1 MRKMYLM
8 TTVLALLLTGHLRA
22 WGDGVKHVA
31 LSETFDTNN
40 GTGGRDEQG
49 FSGNIASSNPLYDQE
64 GWTGTSS
71 DHSVYGASKCIR
83 IGTSSADGSCTSPKL
98 ILIGTGKTATL
109 TFNAAG
115 WGSGTNKLTITANDG
130 VTLSGDTQITL
141 ENGTWTAYTV
151 NITLTTAQSVLLTFT
166 GKRGFLDD
174 VKVEETVT
182 AISDPTLTE
191 EHLFWPNTTETA
203 TKHITLVPADSTTV
217 YYTTDG
223 TEPSALNGT
232 MATLT
237 SSIRITGTTTVK
249 ARAYYES
256 IASSVVSKTYSVGST
271 VNGIAAFNALADGT
285 EARLFLADAD
295 QARVLHG
302 YQREMYLR
310 DESATLCVDFGE
322 TTAALNPTP
331 QHNQHV
337 AGWIVGRKQT
347 VDGLTKLV
355 ATENTTTN
363 YLALAAP
370 VTEAATEPTVV
381 NDIADINS
389 HKGDWVTVSEAK
401 VGSDINVN
409 NRFQT
414 DHYTDAYEGALTD
427 LSGIVTANGQLA
439 PIYYNDI
446 LPVVYVI
453 DENKDF
459 VSPDADIANATVR
472 LKRTLSSSYWNT
484 LAVPFDI
491 ASLEGDIRE
500 LSDQNGN
507 TLVFAEADGI
517 TAGKPYLVK
526 PSATIKNPTFHDVT
540 LTATE
545 AQSISLG
552 GYSLVA
558 IYSPKELA
566 SDQTELFMK
575 SDGRLYYPENSS
587 TARLKGMRAYFKVPD
602 GQGAPL
608 LSIDGEVMGIE
619 EVAKREE
626 TSVKSYYNLN
636 GQRVTHPTNA
646 CHTSTFRLKKGLY
659 IVNGKKIIIK

>member
-1 MRKMYLM
+1 M

-40 GTGGRDEQG
+40 GTGGRDEG
-49 FSGNIASSNPLYDQE
+49 FSGSIASSNPLYDQE
-64 GWTGTSS
+64 GWIGTRS

-83 IGTSSADGSCTSPKL
+83 IGTSSANGSCTSPEL

-115 WGSGTNKLTITANDG
+115 WGGYGTNKLTITANDG

-141 ENGTWTAYTV
+141 VNGAWTAYTV
-151 NITLTTAQSVLLTFT
+151 NITLTTAQSVQLTFT

-401 VGSDINVN
+401 VGNDISVN

-439 PIYYNDI
+439 PIYYNNI

-507 TLVFAEADGI
+507 TLVFAAADGI

-558 IYSPKELA
+558 IYSPTTLA
-566 SDQTELFMK
+566 ADQTEFFMK
-575 SDGRLYYPENSS
+575 SDGRLYYPESDGV
-587 TARLKGMRAYFKVPD
+587 ARLKGMRAYFKTTN
-602 GQGAPL
+602 GQAAPL
-608 LSIDGEVMGIE
+608 LSLDGETTGIN
-619 EVAKREE
+619 EVQYSGFKVQGSEAF
-626 TSVKSYYNLN
+626 YNLN
-636 GQRVTHPTNA
+636 GQRVTHPT
-646 CHTSTFRLKKGLY
+646 KGLY